1 MVNVKLISCGV
12 YDADTETEKFLNKIK
27 NQGYKV
33 TNISFSTVEVGLTTK
48 AHILIVYEK

>member
-1 MVNVKLISCGV
+1 MVNVKLISCGI

-33 TNISFSTVEVGLTTK
+33 TNIAFSTVEVGPITK